1 MINKRRA
8 IPLIVVIFL
17 VCIVLALGL
26 YHVFT
31 SFDIK
36 RSEDTICWIAVVLVR
51 NTYIRHKGF
60 HIKKVARFTGNL
72 FYGFLLSELFRQ
84 LGFVAHTIRGSSS
97 SKISKC
103 LDEGSNCRPQVH
115 HFTRSF
121 PEIWKLSS

>member
-36 RSEDTICWIAVVLVR
+36 RSED
-51 NTYIRHKGF
+51 KSM
-60 HIKKVARFTGNL
+60 KD
-72 FYGFLLSELFRQ
+72 
-84 LGFVAHTIRGSSS
+84 
-97 SKISKC
+97 KIEAGYPS
-103 LDEGSNCRPQVH
+103 G
-115 HFTRSF
+115 
-121 PEIWKLSS
+121 

>member
-36 RSEDTICWIAVVLVR
+36 RSEDIVGAINVT
-51 NTYIRHKGF
+51 T
-60 HIKKVARFTGNL
+60 T
-72 FYGFLLSELFRQ
+72 
-84 LGFVAHTIRGSSS
+84 GSSENIPLATS
-97 SKISKC
+97 NNGDFSGIFFQEAEYNKLISPPEP
-103 LDEGSNCRPQVH
+103 LSQLYLHIGDNYRSNIILQ
-115 HFTRSF
+115 
-121 PEIWKLSS
+121 